1 MNEISF
7 YVVWSPRYTLS
18 PLIIPLNWL
27 AWPKF
32 AFKVMKNGGHIEEY
46 HTHTKYM

>member
-32 AFKVMKNGGHIEEY
+32 AFKVMKFAYKAMKNGGH
-46 HTHTKYM
+46 

>member
-1 MNEISF
+1 MKFPFMLCGRLDIH
-7 YVVWSPRYTLS
+7 YS

-32 AFKVMKNGGHIEEY
+32 AFKVMKFAYKAMKNGGH
-46 HTHTKYM
+46 